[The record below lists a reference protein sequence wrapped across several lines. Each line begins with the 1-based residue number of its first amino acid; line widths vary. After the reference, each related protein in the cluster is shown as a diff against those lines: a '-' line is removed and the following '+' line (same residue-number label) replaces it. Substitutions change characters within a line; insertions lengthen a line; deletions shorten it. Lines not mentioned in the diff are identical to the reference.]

1 MLHLHYQDPTA
12 AHYMFQD
19 DPYLFPKTSAEF
31 CLMPEAF
38 EPQINDI
45 SEDALNERIRLRQ
58 VKAAVDIFDQLIQ
71 GGTTVSLETTN
82 KLLDLL
88 CFYGDRDPVR
98 DDQPEHKEADEVEA
112 VQEDFQKRQKG
123 RLRKASDLIGVV
135 WRENNNAERI
145 FNLMPEKN
153 ERSFCSLIRGMV
165 KYGAYTKAFSMYAD
179 LLNNR
184 MTADVH
190 TFNALI
196 AAAPNTREKYNEKW
210 ELIVLYYPNSQGMM
224 DLLQALDTDSRLDLI
239 PQIWKDIKQLGH
251 TNKADLVEEVL
262 ALMARDKQSPEVQ
275 ASFADCSLA
284 VKSVYEVGDRG
295 RTALEWTA
303 SALGNITSLLLRAG
317 RMQEAW

>member
-1 MLHLHYQDPTA
+1 MCCFQDPTA

-31 CLMPEAF
+31 KLYSLSQESGRNTAKYIINTYPKYFQKDYAEPHIPCLMPEAF

-45 SEDALNERIRLRQ
+45 SEDALNERIQLRQ

-98 DDQPEHKEADEVEA
+98 DDQPEHKEADEV
-112 VQEDFQKRQKG
+112 
-123 RLRKASDLIGVV
+123 
-135 WRENNNAERI
+135 
-145 FNLMPEKN
+145 
-153 ERSFCSLIRGMV
+153 
-165 KYGAYTKAFSMYAD
+165 
-179 LLNNR
+179 
-184 MTADVH
+184 
-190 TFNALI
+190 
-196 AAAPNTREKYNEKW
+196 
-210 ELIVLYYPNSQGMM
+210 
-224 DLLQALDTDSRLDLI
+224 
-239 PQIWKDIKQLGH
+239 
-251 TNKADLVEEVL
+251 
-262 ALMARDKQSPEVQ
+262 VQ

-303 SALGNITSLLLRAG
+303 SALGNITFLLLRAG
-317 RMQEAW
+317 RMQEAWGILQLFKANNRIPGEALLAEFLECAKERRDNDLAIDLVKLAASFSLTTTAKFASRVKEEFLLSEEQKKSLEELDVLSSDSSGSDSDSDSE